1 MKVKNYEKNELVI
14 FIIIIIFLVELFFV
28 LFLYKY
34 KIYEYK
40 TLTGIAHENNT
51 ITLIVTKEE
60 KKMLNKNKK
69 VYIDNKYNKFKII
82 EDKGY
87 LMKKNNT
94 KYYEILI
101 SVKNNKKSNEVV
113 NISVKNKKIEIIR
126 LLKKIWEGG

>member
-1 MKVKNYEKNELVI
+1 MKVKNYEKNKLI
-14 FIIIIIFLVELFFV
+14 LFIIIIIFLLELFFIF
-28 LFLYKY
+28 FLYKY

-40 TLTGIAHENNT
+40 TLTGIAHGNNT
-51 ITLIVTKEE
+51 ITLIVSKKE
-60 KKMLNKNKK
+60 KKILNKNKK
-69 VYIDNKYNKFKII
+69 IYIDNKYIKFKIL

-101 SVKNNKKSNEVV
+101 SVKNSKKSNEVV
-113 NISVKNKKIEIIR
+113 NISVRNKKIEIIR